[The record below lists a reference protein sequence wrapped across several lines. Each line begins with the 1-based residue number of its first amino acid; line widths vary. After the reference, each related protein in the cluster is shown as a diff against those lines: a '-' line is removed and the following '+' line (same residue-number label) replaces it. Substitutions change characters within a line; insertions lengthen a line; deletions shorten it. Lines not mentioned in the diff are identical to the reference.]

1 MEVTAAM
8 VKELREKTGAGMMDC
23 KKALDEA
30 KGDMNGAV
38 DCLRKSGAAKAE
50 KKAAT
55 RTAKEGLIFSCIDGK
70 VGALVEVLCETD
82 FVAKNDRFNAY
93 GNELAKRVAAMAG
106 RDGDLAADVIAV
118 EKTNIIDL
126 INAIGEKIEIRR
138 VLRWE
143 AQDERQVVFYNHH
156 LKSKIV
162 VMIEMA
168 GEGAKGNDI
177 CMHIAAYSPQYI
189 IPSDVPADVIAREK
203 DIAAAQVVGKPAN
216 MVEKIVEGKIA
227 KWYGDVCLLKMPWIL
242 DDKTCLE
249 KLAPK
254 LTVRRMLR
262 WTVGE
267 GVVAIVAD

>member
-30 KGDMNGAV
+30 KGDMDGAV

-55 RTAKEGLIFSCIDGK
+55 RTAKEGLIFSCVNDK
-70 VGALVEVLCETD
+70 FGALVEVLCETD

-93 GNELAKRVAAMAG
+93 GNDLAKRVGAMAG
-106 RDGDLAADVIAV
+106 CDGDLAEGVIAA
-118 EKTNIIDL
+118 EKANIIDL
-126 INAIGEKIEIRR
+126 VNAIGEKIEIRR

-143 AQDERQVVFYNHH
+143 AKDAGQVVFYNHH
-156 LKSKIV
+156 QKSKIV
-162 VMIEMA
+162 VMIEIA
-168 GEGAKGNDI
+168 GEGASGNEI
-177 CMHIAAYSPQYI
+177 CMNIAFHNPRYI
-189 IPSDVPADVIAREK
+189 VPADVPAEVIAREK

-227 KWYGDVCLLKMPWIL
+227 KWYGDVCLMKMPWIF
-242 DDKTCLE
+242 DDKTTLE

-254 LTVRRMLR
+254 LAVRRMLR

-267 GVVAIVAD
+267 GVVTIVAE